1 MKNDCET
8 EDQLSKPGEAKPN
21 KAHREPAASTA
32 AHPDVPG
39 IAPEKASP
47 EPDAEA
53 DGEAETGA
61 KSEAE
66 AGAEAE
72 ASVPNAAAPTHRADP
87 AGFRLRSEPPSVMR
101 LSRKAILA
109 MGAFG
114 SLCVGGALIYAL
126 GGRDQNAPKELYN
139 VDGRAVSERV
149 SAGPRDYGELP
160 AGVPKLGDPL
170 PGDLGGPILAARQEG
185 QPVAEPIP
193 HSPSGPTAEELA
205 EQRAA
210 QEKEAAIASR
220 LFLGGQSGVAPMAFA
235 QPPASMAGAVPAAA
249 VPPPDPDHQ
258 HQKRAF
264 IERDAEQ
271 RTLNSGQ
278 LLPPMSHH
286 VIQAGNVISAALITG
301 IRSDLPGQVI
311 AQVTQNVYDSPTGQ
325 TLLVPQG
332 ARLIGDY
339 DADLAVGQRRV
350 LLVWNRLILPDG
362 KSIVLDRLPASDP
375 AGFLGVE
382 DSVNNHWGGI
392 VRAAGLSTFLGI
404 GAEIGTASEDSI
416 VRAIRESGQKS
427 ANEAGQDIV
436 RRGLSVQPTL
446 TIRPGYSVRVLVSRD
461 LILSPWR
468 PAT

>member
-1 MKNDCET
+1 MKNER
-8 EDQLSKPGEAKPN
+8 ESEEQLSKPGEAKPN
-21 KAHREPAASTA
+21 EARAEPAASTA
-32 AHPDVPG
+32 AHPNVPG
-39 IAPEKASP
+39 TAPEKASP

-61 KSEAE
+61 QSEAE
-66 AGAEAE
+66 AP
-72 ASVPNAAAPTHRADP
+72 VPNAAAPTHHADP

-114 SLCVGGALIYAL
+114 SLCVGGALTYAL
-126 GGRDQNAPKELYN
+126 SGSDETAPKELYN

-185 QPVAEPIP
+185 QPAAEPVP

-210 QEKEAAIASR
+210 QENEAAIGSR
-220 LFLGGQSGVAPMAFA
+220 LFLGGRSGAAPMALA
-235 QPPASMAGAVPAAA
+235 QPSVPMAGAAAA
-249 VPPPDPDHQ
+249 SAAPSPEPDHQ

-278 LLPPMSHH
+278 LVPPMSHH
-286 VIQAGNVISAALITG
+286 VIQAGNIISAALITG

-375 AGFLGVE
+375 AGFVGVE

-392 VRAAGLSTFLGI
+392 VRAAGLSTLLGI
-404 GAEIGTASEDSI
+404 GAEIGAASEDSI